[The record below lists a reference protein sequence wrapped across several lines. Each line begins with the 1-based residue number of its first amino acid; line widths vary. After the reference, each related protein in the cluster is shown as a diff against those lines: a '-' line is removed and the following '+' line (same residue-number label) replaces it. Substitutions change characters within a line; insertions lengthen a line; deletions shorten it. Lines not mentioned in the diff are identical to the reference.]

1 MVDVRANPK
10 KLTGLHA
17 QDIVSSA
24 KYCLVPSSKV
34 NNSCSAFANV
44 HSLECFDTR
53 LKGFEEAQNA
63 VKKCPSCTFFS
74 PAAVSGDY

>member
-1 MVDVRANPK
+1 MVDVRARK
-10 KLTGLHA
+10 TTGFHA

-63 VKKCPSCTFFS
+63 VKKCPSCTFVS